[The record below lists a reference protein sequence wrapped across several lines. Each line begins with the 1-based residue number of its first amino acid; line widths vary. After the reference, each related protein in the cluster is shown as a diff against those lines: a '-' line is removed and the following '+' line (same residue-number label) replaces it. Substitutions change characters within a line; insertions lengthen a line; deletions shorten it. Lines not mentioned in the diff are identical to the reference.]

1 MAKGNTKSK
10 EQKPI
15 EQTLWDAANKLR
27 GKVEP
32 AEYKHVV
39 LSMIFLKYANDRFS
53 EHREQMIANGQE
65 AFLEMMPFYQK
76 DNVFYI
82 PECARWDFIMKNAK
96 QPDIAIKID
105 TALHEIEMKNP
116 SLEGALPDN
125 YYSRLHMD
133 PSGLSSLL
141 DLINGIDLQVGGDKD
156 VFGKVYEYCLRQFA
170 LKEGKGK
177 GEFYTPRTVVAL
189 LCELIEPYSGIVYDG
204 ACGSGGMFVQSMR
217 FVDEHKGNRLEVSI
231 YGQELTDT
239 TRRLAKMNLA
249 IRGISA
255 NLGAEA
261 ANTFLND
268 QHKDLKA
275 DFSLE
280 NPPFN
285 QKDWREPNQ
294 LTDDPRWNGYPT
306 PPTSNANYGWL
317 LNTLS
322 KLSQNGVG
330 VVLLANGALSA
341 DGEEYEIRKQ
351 MIENDVVESIIVLPR
366 NMFYT
371 TNISVTIWVLNKNKK
386 SRIENRPDGTVS
398 YRDRSN
404 EVLFMDLRQMGH
416 PYEKRYIEFN
426 EEDRAT
432 IVECF
437 KSWRF
442 EKHNNSYKDIPF
454 FCRSVSKDIIAQKD
468 YNLSPSKYIELV
480 HLHQKDGF
488 EYKRLGDYISEI
500 DNRNSKSEV
509 TNLLGVSIEKRFMP
523 SVANIIGTDLT
534 TYKII
539 SKNQFACSLMQV
551 SRDGGVALALYKQ
564 REPSIMSPAYYL
576 FEVTNKEIFPEYLEL
591 VLMGQEF
598 DRDASF
604 YAIGGVRGTL
614 TWQEFCDIEI
624 PVPDK
629 PVQQELILNKRIFS
643 LKNELSDLLES
654 TELSKNELK
663 SKLSS
668 VIDSI

>member
-1 MAKGNTKSK
+1 MAKKVKKQK
-10 EQKPI
+10 EQKSI
-15 EQTLWDAANKLR
+15 EVTLWDAANKLR

-39 LSMIFLKYANDRFS
+39 LSMIFLKYANDRFD
-53 EHREQMIANGQE
+53 EHREQMKADGQE

-82 PECARWDFIMKNAK
+82 PECARWKYIMENAK
-96 QPDIAIKID
+96 QSDIAIKID
-105 TALHEIEMKNP
+105 TALHEIEAKNP
-116 SLEGALPDN
+116 ALEGALPDN

-133 PSGLSSLL
+133 PSGLSSLI
-141 DLINGIDLQVGGDKD
+141 DLINGIELQVGGDKD

-217 FVDEHKGNRLEVSI
+217 FVDEHKGNRLGVSI

-275 DFSLE
+275 DYSLE

-285 QKDWREPNQ
+285 QKDWREANQ
-294 LTDDPRWNGYPT
+294 LNDDPRWNGYPT

-322 KLSQNGVG
+322 KLGQNGVG

-341 DGEEYEIRKQ
+341 GGDEYEIRRR
-351 MIENDVVESIIVLPR
+351 MIENDVVESIIIMPQNL
-366 NMFYT
+366 FYT

-386 SRIENRPDGTVS
+386 ARVEKRPEGNVNF
-398 YRDRSN
+398 RDR
-404 EVLFMDLRQMGH
+404 EGEILFMDLRQMGH
-416 PYEKRYIEFN
+416 PYEKKYIEFTPEDRDVIVDRFKSWRLDNYRTKYENIPEFCYSAKKEEIIEKDYSLVPSRYIEFIHAG
-426 EEDRAT
+426 ED
-432 IVECF
+432 VDYD
-437 KSWRF
+437 
-442 EKHNNSYKDIPF
+442 EKMTQLQDELRELLCMEKES
-454 FCRSVSKDIIAQKD
+454 RQDII
-468 YNLSPSKYIELV
+468 ELME
-480 HLHQKDGF
+480 G
-488 EYKRLGDYISEI
+488 LGYG
-500 DNRNSKSEV
+500 
-509 TNLLGVSIEKRFMP
+509 L
-523 SVANIIGTDLT
+523 
-534 TYKII
+534 
-539 SKNQFACSLMQV
+539 
-551 SRDGGVALALYKQ
+551 
-564 REPSIMSPAYYL
+564 
-576 FEVTNKEIFPEYLEL
+576 
-591 VLMGQEF
+591 
-598 DRDASF
+598 
-604 YAIGGVRGTL
+604 
-614 TWQEFCDIEI
+614 
-624 PVPDK
+624 
-629 PVQQELILNKRIFS
+629 
-643 LKNELSDLLES
+643 
-654 TELSKNELK
+654 
-663 SKLSS
+663 
-668 VIDSI
+668 

>member
-1 MAKGNTKSK
+1 MAQKAAKPK
-10 EQKPI
+10 QQKPM

-39 LSMIFLKYANDRFS
+39 LSLIFLKYANDRFDD
-53 EHREQMIANGQE
+53 HRKKMIEEGQE
-65 AFLEMMPFYQK
+65 SFLEMMPFYTK

-82 PECARWDFIMKNAK
+82 PECARWAYIMENAK
-96 QPDIAIKID
+96 QPDIDIKID
-105 TALHEIEMKNP
+105 TALHEIEKMNP
-116 SLEGALPDN
+116 ALEGALPDN

-133 PSGLSSLL
+133 TSGLSSLL
-141 DLINGIDLQVGGDKD
+141 DLINGLELQADGDKD
-156 VFGKVYEYCLRQFA
+156 IFGKVYEYCLRQFA

-204 ACGSGGMFVQSMR
+204 ACGSGGMFVQSMN
-217 FVDEHKGNRLEVSI
+217 FIDEHKGNRLNVSV

-285 QKDWREPNQ
+285 QKDWRKSNE
-294 LTDDPRWNGYPT
+294 LVDDPRWDGYPI

-322 KLSQNGVG
+322 KLGQNGVG

-341 DGEEYEIRKQ
+341 GNVGNDEYEIRKRL
-351 MIENDVVESIIVLPR
+351 IENDCVEAIVILPR

-371 TNISVTIWVLNKNKK
+371 TDISVTAWILNKNKK
-386 SRIENRPDGTVS
+386 ARMEKRPGGDVTF
-398 YRDRSN
+398 RDRTD
-404 EVLFMDLRQMGH
+404 EILFMDLRQMGH
-416 PYEKRYIEFN
+416 PFEKKYIEFT
-426 EEDRAT
+426 EEDRKY
-432 IVECF
+432 IVDRF

-442 EKHNNSYKDIPF
+442 ASYEIPYEDVPEFCYAANRAEIAEKDYSLVPSRYIEFVNRDD
-454 FCRSVSKDIIAQKD
+454 SVSYEERMAQ
-468 YNLSPSKYIELV
+468 L
-480 HLHQKDGF
+480 QK
-488 EYKRLGDYISEI
+488 
-500 DNRNSKSEV
+500 
-509 TNLLGVSIEKRFMP
+509 
-523 SVANIIGTDLT
+523 
-534 TYKII
+534 
-539 SKNQFACSLMQV
+539 
-551 SRDGGVALALYKQ
+551 
-564 REPSIMSPAYYL
+564 
-576 FEVTNKEIFPEYLEL
+576 
-591 VLMGQEF
+591 
-598 DRDASF
+598 
-604 YAIGGVRGTL
+604 
-614 TWQEFCDIEI
+614 
-624 PVPDK
+624 
-629 PVQQELILNKRIFS
+629 
-643 LKNELSDLLES
+643 
-654 TELSKNELK
+654 ELK
-663 SKLSS
+663 ELLVVEERSREELLS
-668 VIDSI
+668 VMKGLGYEVG

>member
-1 MAKGNTKSK
+1 MAKKTKT
-10 EQKPI
+10 EKPI

-39 LSMIFLKYANDRFS
+39 LSMIFLKYANDRFA
-53 EHREQMIANGQE
+53 EHRKQMIDNGQQ
-65 AFLEMMPFYQK
+65 AFLEMMPFYTK

-82 PECARWDFIMKNAK
+82 PECARWDFIMQNAK

-116 SLEGALPDN
+116 ALAGALPDN

-141 DLINGIDLQVGGDKD
+141 DLINGLELQVGDDKD

-189 LCELIEPYSGIVYDG
+189 LCELIEPYFGIVYDG

-217 FVDEHKGNRLEVSI
+217 FVDQHKGNRLSVSI

-285 QKDWREPNQ
+285 QKDWREDNQ
-294 LTDDPRWNGYPT
+294 LNDDPRWNGYPT

-322 KLSQNGVG
+322 KLGQNGVG
-330 VVLLANGALSA
+330 VVLLANGALSS
-341 DGEEYEIRKQ
+341 DGVEKEIRKR
-351 MIENDVVESIIVLPR
+351 MIDNDIVEAIVVLPR
-366 NMFYT
+366 DMFYT
-371 TNISVTIWVLNKNKK
+371 TDISVTAWILNKNKK
-386 SRIENRPDGTVS
+386 CRTEKRPDGDVTF
-398 YRDRSN
+398 RDRAD

-416 PYEKRYIEFN
+416 PYEKKYIEFTDEDRAVIVDRFKSWRLDNYATQYEDIPEFCYAAKKSEIAEKDYSLVPSRYIEFIN
-426 EEDRAT
+426 RDESVGYEE
-432 IVECF
+432 
-437 KSWRF
+437 KM
-442 EKHNNSYKDIPF
+442 
-454 FCRSVSKDIIAQKD
+454 AQLQGELKELLIQEQQSRQD
-468 YNLSPSKYIELV
+468 LLDVMKGLGYAIEL
-480 HLHQKDGF
+480 
-488 EYKRLGDYISEI
+488 
-500 DNRNSKSEV
+500 
-509 TNLLGVSIEKRFMP
+509 
-523 SVANIIGTDLT
+523 
-534 TYKII
+534 
-539 SKNQFACSLMQV
+539 
-551 SRDGGVALALYKQ
+551 
-564 REPSIMSPAYYL
+564 
-576 FEVTNKEIFPEYLEL
+576 
-591 VLMGQEF
+591 
-598 DRDASF
+598 
-604 YAIGGVRGTL
+604 
-614 TWQEFCDIEI
+614 
-624 PVPDK
+624 
-629 PVQQELILNKRIFS
+629 
-643 LKNELSDLLES
+643 
-654 TELSKNELK
+654 
-663 SKLSS
+663 
-668 VIDSI
+668 

>member
-1 MAKGNTKSK
+1 MAKGSNKNK

-96 QPDIAIKID
+96 QPDIAINID

-116 SLEGALPDN
+116 ALEGALPDN

-217 FVDEHKGNRLEVSI
+217 FVDEHKGNRLAVSI

-341 DGEEYEIRKQ
+341 SGDEYEIRKQ
-351 MIENDVVESIIVLPR
+351 MIENDVVEAIIVLPMK
-366 NMFYT
+366 MFYT
-371 TNISVTIWVLNKNKK
+371 TDISVTAWILNKNKHA
-386 SRIENRPDGTVS
+386 RIEKRPAGAIN
-398 YRDRSN
+398 YREHSD
-404 EVLFMDLRQMGH
+404 EILFMDLRQMG
-416 PYEKRYIEFN
+416 PPFEKKYIEFTEEDRSIIVDKFKSWRLDGYPTEYEDVPEFCYLAHKDEIVEKDYSLVPSRYIEFRQ
-426 EEDRAT
+426 EEDNEDYEA
-432 IVECF
+432 
-437 KSWRF
+437 KM
-442 EKHNNSYKDIPF
+442 
-454 FCRSVSKDIIAQKD
+454 SKLQAELRVL
-468 YNLSPSKYIELV
+468 LSEEE
-480 HLHQKDGF
+480 Q
-488 EYKRLGDYISEI
+488 
-500 DNRNSKSEV
+500 
-509 TNLLGVSIEKRFMP
+509 
-523 SVANIIGTDLT
+523 
-534 TYKII
+534 
-539 SKNQFACSLMQV
+539 
-551 SRDGGVALALYKQ
+551 SRK
-564 REPSIMSPAYYL
+564 
-576 FEVTNKEIFPEYLEL
+576 
-591 VLMGQEF
+591 
-598 DRDASF
+598 
-604 YAIGGVRGTL
+604 
-614 TWQEFCDIEI
+614 
-624 PVPDK
+624 
-629 PVQQELILNKRIFS
+629 
-643 LKNELSDLLES
+643 DLLEVMKGLGY
-654 TELSKNELK
+654 EL
-663 SKLSS
+663 
-668 VIDSI
+668 

>member
-1 MAKGNTKSK
+1 MAKKVK

-15 EQTLWDAANKLR
+15 EQTVWDAANKLR

-39 LSMIFLKYANDRFS
+39 LSMIFLKYANDRFDA
-53 EHREQMIANGQE
+53 HREHMIAADQQ
-65 AFLEMMPFYQK
+65 AFLEMMPFYEK

-82 PECARWDFIMKNAK
+82 PECARWSFIMKNAK

-105 TALHEIEMKNP
+105 TALHEIEMKNKA
-116 SLEGALPDN
+116 LTGALPDN

-141 DLINGIDLQVGGDKD
+141 DLINRLELNVSGDKD
-156 VFGKVYEYCLRQFA
+156 VFGRVYEYCLRQFA

-177 GEFYTPRTVVAL
+177 GEFYTPRTIVAL

-217 FVDEHKGNRLEVSI
+217 FVDEHKGNRLNVSI

-285 QKDWREPNQ
+285 QKDWREANQ
-294 LTDDPRWNGYPT
+294 LNDDPRWNGYPT

-322 KLSQNGVG
+322 KLGQNGVG

-341 DGEEYEIRKQ
+341 GTEGNDEYEIRKRL
-351 MIENDVVESIIVLPR
+351 IENDRVEAIVILPR
-366 NMFYT
+366 SMFYT
-371 TNISVTIWVLNKNKK
+371 TDISVTAWILNKNKK
-386 SRIENRPDGTVS
+386 TRVEKRPGGDVTF
-398 YRDRSN
+398 RDRSD

-416 PYEKRYIEFN
+416 PYEKKYIEFT
-426 EEDRAT
+426 EEDRAI
-432 IVECF
+432 IVDRF

-442 EKHNNSYKDIPF
+442 EGYETPYEDIPE
-454 FCRSVSKDIIAQKD
+454 FCYAAKKAEIVEKD
-468 YNLSPSKYIELV
+468 YSLVPSRYIEFVNRDESVGYEEKMSQLQGELKELLV
-480 HLHQKDGF
+480 Q
-488 EYKRLGDYISEI
+488 E
-500 DNRNSKSEV
+500 
-509 TNLLGVSIEKRFMP
+509 
-523 SVANIIGTDLT
+523 
-534 TYKII
+534 
-539 SKNQFACSLMQV
+539 QQ
-551 SRDGGVALALYKQ
+551 SRQ
-564 REPSIMSPAYYL
+564 
-576 FEVTNKEIFPEYLEL
+576 
-591 VLMGQEF
+591 
-598 DRDASF
+598 
-604 YAIGGVRGTL
+604 
-614 TWQEFCDIEI
+614 
-624 PVPDK
+624 
-629 PVQQELILNKRIFS
+629 
-643 LKNELSDLLES
+643 DLLEVMKGLGYEI
-654 TELSKNELK
+654 EL
-663 SKLSS
+663 
-668 VIDSI
+668 

>member
-1 MAKGNTKSK
+1 MPKGKAKTK
-10 EQKPI
+10 EPKPI

-39 LSMIFLKYANDRFS
+39 LSMIFLKYANDRF
-53 EHREQMIANGQE
+53 EQHRKQMIADGQQ
-65 AFLEMMPFYQK
+65 AFLEMMPFYTK

-82 PECARWDFIMKNAK
+82 PECARWSFIMENAK

-116 SLEGALPDN
+116 TLEGALPDN

-141 DLINGIDLQVGGDKD
+141 DLINGLELQVGGDKD
-156 VFGKVYEYCLRQFA
+156 IFGKVYEYCLRQFA

-189 LCELIEPYSGIVYDG
+189 LCELIEPYFGIVYDG
-204 ACGSGGMFVQSMR
+204 ACGSGGMFIQSMR
-217 FVDEHKGNRLEVSI
+217 FVDEHRGNRLNVSI

-285 QKDWREPNQ
+285 QKDWREANQ
-294 LTDDPRWNGYPT
+294 LNDDPRWSGYPT

-322 KLSQNGVG
+322 KLNQNGVG

-341 DGEEYEIRKQ
+341 GGEEYKIRKAL
-351 MIENDVVESIIVLPR
+351 IENDRVEAIIIMPQ

-371 TNISVTIWVLNKNKK
+371 TNISVTIWILNKNKHA
-386 SRIENRPDGTVS
+386 RTENRPSGEVH
-398 YRDRSN
+398 YRERSD
-404 EVLFMDLRQMGH
+404 EILFMDLRQMGH
-416 PYEKRYIEFN
+416 PYEKKYIEFTP
-426 EEDRAT
+426 EDRDV
-432 IVECF
+432 IVDRF

-442 EKHNNSYKDIPF
+442 DDYQTPYENIAE
-454 FCRSVSKDIIAQKD
+454 FCYSAKKAEVIEKD
-468 YNLSPSKYIELV
+468 YSLVPSRYIEFV
-480 HLHQKDGF
+480 QAGEDV
-488 EYKRLGDYISEI
+488 DYDAKMKQLQNEL
-500 DNRNSKSEV
+500 KE
-509 TNLLGVSIEKRFMP
+509 L
-523 SVANIIGTDLT
+523 
-534 TYKII
+534 
-539 SKNQFACSLMQV
+539 LMQEQQ
-551 SRDGGVALALYKQ
+551 SR
-564 REPSIMSPAYYL
+564 
-576 FEVTNKEIFPEYLEL
+576 T
-591 VLMGQEF
+591 
-598 DRDASF
+598 
-604 YAIGGVRGTL
+604 
-614 TWQEFCDIEI
+614 
-624 PVPDK
+624 
-629 PVQQELILNKRIFS
+629 
-643 LKNELSDLLES
+643 DLLEVMKGLGY
-654 TELSKNELK
+654 E
-663 SKLSS
+663 
-668 VIDSI
+668 IDI

>member
-1 MAKGNTKSK
+1 MARGTSKAK

-39 LSMIFLKYANDRFS
+39 LSMIFLKYANDRFE
-53 EHREQMIANGQE
+53 EHRKQMIANGQE
-65 AFLEMMPFYQK
+65 AFLEMMPFYTK

-82 PECARWDFIMKNAK
+82 PECARWAFIMENAK
-96 QPDIAIKID
+96 QADIAIKID
-105 TALHEIEMKNP
+105 TALHEIEVKNP
-116 SLEGALPDN
+116 ALEGALPDN

-141 DLINGIDLQVGGDKD
+141 DLINGLELQVGGDRD

-189 LCELIEPYSGIVYDG
+189 LCDLIEPYSGIVYDG
-204 ACGSGGMFVQSMR
+204 ACGSGGMFIQSMR
-217 FVDEHKGNRLEVSI
+217 FVDEHKGNRLNVSI

-255 NLGAEA
+255 NLGSEA

-285 QKDWREPNQ
+285 QKDWRESNQ
-294 LTDDPRWNGYPT
+294 LVDDPRWNGYPT

-322 KLSQNGVG
+322 KLGDNGVG
-330 VVLLANGALSA
+330 VILLANGALSA
-341 DGEEYEIRKQ
+341 PGNEEFEIRKRL
-351 MIENDVVESIIVLPR
+351 IENDRVEAIIVLPR
-366 NMFYT
+366 SMFYT
-371 TNISVTIWVLNKNKK
+371 TDISVTVWILNKNKK
-386 SRIENRPDGTVS
+386 SRIERRPDGDVVF
-398 YRDRSN
+398 RDRSD
-404 EVLFMDLRQMGH
+404 EILFMDLRQMGH
-416 PYEKRYIEFN
+416 PYEKKYIEFT

-432 IVECF
+432 IVERF

-442 EKHNNSYKDIPF
+442 ADYKLNYENIPE
-454 FCRSVSKDIIAQKD
+454 FCYSAKKAEIVQKG
-468 YNLSPSKYIELV
+468 YSLIPSRYIEFINQEEAVGYEEKMLQIQHDLKELLV
-480 HLHQKDGF
+480 Q
-488 EYKRLGDYISEI
+488 EQE
-500 DNRNSKSEV
+500 
-509 TNLLGVSIEKRFMP
+509 
-523 SVANIIGTDLT
+523 
-534 TYKII
+534 
-539 SKNQFACSLMQV
+539 
-551 SRDGGVALALYKQ
+551 SR
-564 REPSIMSPAYYL
+564 
-576 FEVTNKEIFPEYLEL
+576 
-591 VLMGQEF
+591 
-598 DRDASF
+598 
-604 YAIGGVRGTL
+604 
-614 TWQEFCDIEI
+614 
-624 PVPDK
+624 
-629 PVQQELILNKRIFS
+629 QELINVMKGLGYGI
-643 LKNELSDLLES
+643 E
-654 TELSKNELK
+654 
-663 SKLSS
+663 
-668 VIDSI
+668 I

>member
-1 MAKGNTKSK
+1 MARGATKAK

-39 LSMIFLKYANDRFS
+39 LSMIFLKYANDRFD
-53 EHREQMIANGQE
+53 EHRKQMIASGQQ
-65 AFLEMMPFYQK
+65 AFLEMMPFYTK

-82 PECARWDFIMKNAK
+82 PECARWAFIMANAK

-116 SLEGALPDN
+116 SLAGALPDN

-141 DLINGIDLQVGGDKD
+141 DLINGLELQVGGDKD
-156 VFGKVYEYCLRQFA
+156 IFGKVYEYCLRQFA

-217 FVDEHKGNRLEVSI
+217 FVDQHKGNRLNVSI

-285 QKDWREPNQ
+285 QKDWREANQ
-294 LTDDPRWNGYPT
+294 LVDDPRWNGYLT

-322 KLSQNGVG
+322 KLGQNGVG

-341 DGEEYEIRKQ
+341 GGDEYEIRKR
-351 MIENDVVESIIVLPR
+351 MIENDVVEAIIVLPNR
-366 NMFYT
+366 MFYT
-371 TNISVTIWVLNKNKK
+371 TDISVTIWILNRNKRTRAEK
-386 SRIENRPDGTVS
+386 RPEGNVT
-398 YRDRSN
+398 YRDRSG
-404 EVLFMDLRQMGH
+404 EILFMDLRQMGH
-416 PYEKRYIEFN
+416 PFEKKYVEFI
-426 EEDRAT
+426 EEDRR
-432 IVECF
+432 IVTDKF
-437 KSWRF
+437 KSWRLDGF
-442 EKHNNSYKDIPF
+442 ADPYSDQDGFCYSATKDE
-454 FCRSVSKDIIAQKD
+454 VVEKD
-468 YNLSPSKYIELV
+468 YSLVPSRYIAFDAGEEEIDYDSRMKELQIEL
-480 HLHQKDGF
+480 KD
-488 EYKRLGDYISEI
+488 
-500 DNRNSKSEV
+500 
-509 TNLLGVSIEKRFMP
+509 
-523 SVANIIGTDLT
+523 
-534 TYKII
+534 
-539 SKNQFACSLMQV
+539 LM
-551 SRDGGVALALYKQ
+551 D
-564 REPSIMSPAYYL
+564 
-576 FEVTNKEIFPEYLEL
+576 
-591 VLMGQEF
+591 QE
-598 DRDASF
+598 
-604 YAIGGVRGTL
+604 
-614 TWQEFCDIEI
+614 Q
-624 PVPDK
+624 
-629 PVQQELILNKRIFS
+629 
-643 LKNELSDLLES
+643 
-654 TELSKNELK
+654 K
-663 SKLSS
+663 SKKALMEVLEGLGYGIS
-668 VIDSI
+668 

>member
-1 MAKGNTKSK
+1 MPKGKAKTKES
-10 EQKPI
+10 KPI

-39 LSMIFLKYANDRFS
+39 LSMIFLKYANDRFN
-53 EHREQMIANGQE
+53 EHRKQMTADGQQ
-65 AFLEMMPFYQK
+65 AFLEMMPFYTK

-82 PECARWDFIMKNAK
+82 PECARWSFIMENAK

-116 SLEGALPDN
+116 TLAGALPDN

-141 DLINGIDLQVGGDKD
+141 DLINGIELQVGGDKD
-156 VFGKVYEYCLRQFA
+156 IFGKVYEYCLRQFA

-189 LCELIEPYSGIVYDG
+189 LCELIEPYHGIVYDG
-204 ACGSGGMFVQSMR
+204 ACGSGGMFIQSMR
-217 FVDEHKGNRLEVSI
+217 FVDEHRGNRLNVSI

-294 LTDDPRWNGYPT
+294 LNDDPRWSGYPT

-322 KLSQNGVG
+322 KLNQNGVG

-341 DGEEYEIRKQ
+341 GGEEYKIRKAL
-351 MIENDVVESIIVLPR
+351 IENDVVEAIVILPR
-366 NMFYT
+366 SMFYT
-371 TNISVTIWVLNKNKK
+371 TDISVTAWILNRNKHT
-386 SRIENRPDGTVS
+386 RTENRPSGEVR
-398 YRDRSN
+398 YRERSN
-404 EVLFMDLRQMGH
+404 EILFMDLRQMGH
-416 PYEKRYIEFN
+416 PYEKKYIEFTQ
-426 EEDRAT
+426 EDRDV
-432 IVECF
+432 IVDRF

-442 EKHNNSYKDIPF
+442 DGYQTSYENIPE
-454 FCRSVSKDIIAQKD
+454 FCYSATKAEVIGKD
-468 YNLSPSKYIELV
+468 YSLVPSRYIEFV
-480 HLHQKDGF
+480 QAGED
-488 EYKRLGDYISEI
+488 EDYDAKMKQLQSELQ
-500 DNRNSKSEV
+500 
-509 TNLLGVSIEKRFMP
+509 TLLIQE
-523 SVANIIGTDLT
+523 
-534 TYKII
+534 
-539 SKNQFACSLMQV
+539 QQ
-551 SRDGGVALALYKQ
+551 SRA
-564 REPSIMSPAYYL
+564 
-576 FEVTNKEIFPEYLEL
+576 
-591 VLMGQEF
+591 
-598 DRDASF
+598 
-604 YAIGGVRGTL
+604 
-614 TWQEFCDIEI
+614 
-624 PVPDK
+624 
-629 PVQQELILNKRIFS
+629 
-643 LKNELSDLLES
+643 DLLEVMKGLGY
-654 TELSKNELK
+654 E
-663 SKLSS
+663 
-668 VIDSI
+668 IDI

>member
-1 MAKGNTKSK
+1 MAKGNAKNK

-53 EHREQMIANGQE
+53 EHRAQMIDNGQE

-96 QPDIAIKID
+96 QSDIAIKID

-116 SLEGALPDN
+116 ALEGALPDN

-133 PSGLSSLL
+133 PSGISSLL

-217 FVDEHKGNRLEVSI
+217 FVDEHKGNRLAVSI

-285 QKDWREPNQ
+285 QKDWREANQ
-294 LTDDPRWNGYPT
+294 LVDDPRWNGYPT

-322 KLSQNGVG
+322 KLNQNGVG

-341 DGEEYEIRKQ
+341 GGEEYEIRKKL
-351 MIENDVVESIIVLPR
+351 VEDDRVEAIIVLPR

-371 TNISVTIWVLNKNKK
+371 TNISVTIWVLNKNKT
-386 SRIENRPDGTVS
+386 SRVEKRPNGSITYRNRSD
-398 YRDRSN
+398 
-404 EVLFMDLRQMGH
+404 EILFMDLRQMGH

-426 EEDRAT
+426 DEDISKAT
-432 IVECF
+432 SLF
-437 KSWRF
+437 RSWRQK
-442 EKHNNSYKDIPF
+442 ELYKNYRDVPF
-454 FCRSVSKDIIAQKD
+454 LCMSVNKSRIKEND
-468 YNLSPSKYIELV
+468 YNLSPSKYIKIT
-480 HLHQKDGF
+480 HKHQQDGY
-488 EYKRLGDYISEI
+488 EYKRLGDFITEVE
-500 DNRNSKSEV
+500 NRNIDSAVSD
-509 TNLLGVSIEKRFMP
+509 LIGVSIEKRFMP
-523 SVANIIGTDLT
+523 SVANIIGTDLSA
-534 TYKII
+534 YKII
-539 SKNQFACSLMQV
+539 KKGQFACSLMQV

-564 REPSIMSPAYYL
+564 DKPAIMSPAYYL
-576 FEVTNKEIFPEYLEL
+576 FEVTSNEILPEYLEK

-604 YAIGGVRGTL
+604 YAIGGVRGSL
-614 TWQEFCDIEI
+614 TWSEFCDIEI
-624 PVPDK
+624 PVPDLA
-629 PVQQELILNKRIFS
+629 VQQELVFNNRIIQ
-643 LKNELSDLLES
+643 LKEELSDLLNS
-654 TELSKNELK
+654 TSFTKSTLKKELNR
-663 SKLSS
+663 